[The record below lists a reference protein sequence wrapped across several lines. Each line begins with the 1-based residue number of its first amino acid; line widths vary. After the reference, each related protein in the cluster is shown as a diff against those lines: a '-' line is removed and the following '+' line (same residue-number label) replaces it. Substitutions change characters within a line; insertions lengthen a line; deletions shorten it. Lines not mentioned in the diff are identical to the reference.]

1 MGPQHPFADQF
12 PNRLAWRF
20 EKTLRAG
27 ARDATGPESLQR
39 YIATV
44 TDMLQVRNPEW
55 ATAWRV
61 FVDRKLADL
70 PWPALPE
77 QVHAV
82 TTTKVRHVIQGL
94 RSSSG
99 PTGPA
104 LDAAAVLRT
113 WGFSETGEPA
123 EIPQGPPFLRRAGP
137 EIKTTRPVVGAVPGG
152 PPVLVTERQRRP
164 GGPIPLGWVVEHVGY
179 WPGVSGNDTEVVYN
193 PRRHQVMITQR
204 LGPESVASL
213 HADGWQRHAADGD
226 RVLWSRD
233 RVAATQ
239 AALTRIDQAAA
250 IEPPAAALRSG
261 LALER

>member
-20 EKTLRAG
+20 EKTLRAS
-27 ARDATGPESLQR
+27 ARDTTGPESLQR
-39 YIATV
+39 YIAAV
-44 TDMLQVRNPEW
+44 THMLQVRKPEW
-55 ATAWRV
+55 ATAWRA

-82 TTTKVRHVIQGL
+82 TTTKVRHVVRGL

-113 WGFSETGEPA
+113 WGVFETGEPA
-123 EIPQGPPFLRRAGP
+123 ETPQGPPFLRPAGP
-137 EIKTTRPVVGAVPGG
+137 EITATRPVVGAVPGG

-164 GGPIPLGWVVEHVGY
+164 GGPTPKGWVTEHVGR
-179 WPGVSGNDTEVVYN
+179 WPGVHGSDTEVVYN
-193 PRRHQVMITQR
+193 PRRYQVMVTQIGQDVGGA
-204 LGPESVASL
+204 LEA
-213 HADGWQRHAADGD
+213 AGWQRHVTDGD
-226 RVLWSRD
+226 RVLWTRD
-233 RVAATQ
+233 HVAATQ
-239 AALTRIDQAAA
+239 AGLTRIDQAAA
-250 IEPPAAALRSG
+250 IEPPAPLRPG